1 MADDVKIQ
9 VVAAPAAEAEAA
21 KPAETSVE
29 TLTDNVAIVTFVER
43 ELLKLPG
50 VRSKS
55 LYSLA
60 EGDRGFNRNCI
71 TFKLTTDYTVRD
83 EDVLAPWKKAFNL
96 RYWQHCPE
104 ALKEHKPSGWLKDN
118 MTCEVS
124 ETVQLKYW
132 SFKFPVE
139 CLSVLREQIAVE
151 KGAIAVGV
159 RKVTDFY

>member
-1 MADDVKIQ
+1 MADDVKI
-9 VVAAPAAEAEAA
+9 VVTAAPAEAEAA

-29 TLTDNVAIVTFVER
+29 ILTDNVAIVTFVER
-43 ELLKLPG
+43 ELLKIPG

-71 TFKLTTDYTVRD
+71 TFKLTTDYTVSD
-83 EDVLAPWKKAFNL
+83 EDVLTPWKKAFNL
-96 RYWQHCPE
+96 RLWQHCPE
-104 ALKEHKPSGWLKDN
+104 ALKDKKPSGWLRDN

-151 KGAIAVGV
+151 RGATAVGV

>member
-1 MADDVKIQ
+1 MADDVKI
-9 VVAAPAAEAEAA
+9 VVTAAPAEAEAA

-29 TLTDNVAIVTFVER
+29 ILTDNVAIVTFVER
-43 ELLKLPG
+43 ELLKIPG

-71 TFKLTTDYTVRD
+71 TFKLTTDYTVSD
-83 EDVLAPWKKAFNL
+83 EDVLAPWRKAFNL
-96 RYWQHCPE
+96 RLWQHCPE
-104 ALKEHKPSGWLKDN
+104 ALKDKKPSGWLRDN

-151 KGAIAVGV
+151 RGATAVGI

>member
-1 MADDVKIQ
+1 MADDVKI
-9 VVAAPAAEAEAA
+9 VVTAAPAAEAEAA

-43 ELLKLPG
+43 ELLKIPG

-96 RYWQHCPE
+96 RLWQHNAE
-104 ALKEHKPSGWLKDN
+104 ACKAKTPSGWLRDN

-139 CLSVLREQIAVE
+139 CLSVLREHIAVE
-151 KGAIAVGV
+151 KGATAVGV

>member
-1 MADDVKIQ
+1 MADDVKI
-9 VVAAPAAEAEAA
+9 VVTAAPAAEAEAA

-43 ELLKLPG
+43 ELLKIPG

-83 EDVLAPWKKAFNL
+83 EEVLAPWKQAFNL
-96 RYWQHCPE
+96 RLWQHCPE
-104 ALKEHKPSGWLKDN
+104 ACKEHKPSGWLRDN

-139 CLSVLREQIAVE
+139 CLNVLREQIAVE
-151 KGAIAVGV
+151 KGASAVGV